1 MFTVSCINRTLTVTR
16 AGVIESDTIGPVS
29 IIIGFYAASER
40 SPMSYETIIFEKSE
54 GVAKITLNRLDNL
67 NALNDAM
74 QEDLMSVFED
84 IAKADD
90 IRVLVIAGA
99 GRAFSAGAD
108 IRQRFLDPIEK
119 SKTGEVNMAL
129 VDTFTRVGVAAIRRI
144 EQPIIASING
154 AAVGFGCTLSLTC
167 DLRIASDKARFGLGF
182 VRMGVT
188 PEFGSTY
195 YLPRIV
201 GPAKSLELL
210 FTGKIIDAA
219 EAKEI
224 GLVNQVVP
232 ADELENVTMELA
244 KNIAKAPPM
253 SIRMIKKGVY
263 QGMENDADTQVLW
276 EHLVFTRA
284 RQTEDHEEGVR
295 SFLEKREPE
304 FKGK

>member
-1 MFTVSCINRTLTVTR
+1 
-16 AGVIESDTIGPVS
+16 
-29 IIIGFYAASER
+29 
-40 SPMSYETIIFEKSE
+40 MSYETIVFEKTD
-54 GVAKITLNRLDNL
+54 GVAVITLNRPDNL

-74 QEDLMSVFED
+74 QADLMTVFDD
-84 IAKADD
+84 IAKDD
-90 IRVLVIAGA
+90 GVRVVVITGA

-119 SKTGEVNMAL
+119 SKAGEVNMAL
-129 VDTFTRVGVAAIRRI
+129 VETFTRVGVAAIRRI

-167 DLRIASDKARFGLGF
+167 DLRIASDKSRFGLGF
-182 VRMGVT
+182 VRLGVT

-201 GPAKSLELL
+201 GVAKSLELL
-210 FTGKIIDAA
+210 FTGKIIDAV

-232 ADELENVTMELA
+232 ADELEAVSMKMA
-244 KNIAKAPPM
+244 KTIAKAPPM
-253 SIRMIKKGVY
+253 SIRMIKRGIY

-295 SFLEKREPE
+295 SFLEKRDPE
-304 FKGK
+304 FKGR

>member
-1 MFTVSCINRTLTVTR
+1 
-16 AGVIESDTIGPVS
+16 
-29 IIIGFYAASER
+29 
-40 SPMSYETIIFEKSE
+40 MSYETIIFEKSE
-54 GVAKITLNRLDNL
+54 GVAAITLNRPDNL

-74 QEDLMSVFED
+74 QEDLMSVFDD
-84 IAKADD
+84 IAKDD
-90 IRVLVIAGA
+90 GIRVVVITGS

-167 DLRIASDKARFGLGF
+167 DLRIASDKAKFGLGF
-182 VRMGVT
+182 VRMGLT
-188 PEFGSTY
+188 PEFGSTF

-201 GPAKSLELL
+201 GMAKSLELL

-232 ADELENVTMELA
+232 ADELETATMEMA
-244 KNIAKAPPM
+244 KSIAKAPPM
-253 SIRMIKKGVY
+253 SIRMIKKGIY

-276 EHLVFTRA
+276 EHLVFTRS

-295 SFLEKREPE
+295 SFLEKRDPE